1 MLNVMS
7 WQALAFALMAA
18 VIHAAWNF
26 IIKKV
31 EERQIVSWWAILLGA
46 AVTLPVLLPN
56 AEIPLRIWPY
66 ILSSALAETIYYP
79 VDFSLLRD

>member
-1 MLNVMS
+1 MS
-7 WQALAFALMAA
+7 LTALLLVLIAA

-31 EERQIVSWWAILLGA
+31 DDRQMASWWAILLGA